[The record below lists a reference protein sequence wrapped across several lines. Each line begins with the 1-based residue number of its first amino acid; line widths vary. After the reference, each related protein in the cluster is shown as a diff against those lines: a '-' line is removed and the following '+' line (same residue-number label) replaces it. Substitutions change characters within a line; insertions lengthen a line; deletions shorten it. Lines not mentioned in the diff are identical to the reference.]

1 MQNDGE
7 PYVADFTV
15 FFLIESAPEKDQKSC
30 FNQSINRLNFKR
42 EAFDSSTVK
51 LMTLWLSVRQK
62 LKVKNKRW
70 STLEILH
77 SAKWSK
83 KITLGSISLYICIQ
97 HYLEPF

>member
-15 FFLIESAPEKDQKSC
+15 FFLKLNQLLRKVKSRVLINQSI
-30 FNQSINRLNFKR
+30 NQSINRLNFKR

-62 LKVKNKRW
+62 LKVKNKR
-70 STLEILH
+70 
-77 SAKWSK
+77 
-83 KITLGSISLYICIQ
+83 
-97 HYLEPF
+97 

>member
-1 MQNDGE
+1 MIESTCVVMQNDGE

-30 FNQSINRLNFKR
+30 FNQSINQSINRLNFKR

-62 LKVKNKRW
+62 LKVKNER
-70 STLEILH
+70 
-77 SAKWSK
+77 
-83 KITLGSISLYICIQ
+83 
-97 HYLEPF
+97 

>member
-15 FFLIESAPEKDQKSC
+15 FFFKLNQLLRKIKSRVLINQSI
-30 FNQSINRLNFKR
+30 NQSINRLNYKR

-62 LKVKNKRW
+62 LKVKNER
-70 STLEILH
+70 
-77 SAKWSK
+77 
-83 KITLGSISLYICIQ
+83 
-97 HYLEPF
+97 

>member
-1 MQNDGE
+1 MIETTCVVMQNDGE

-51 LMTLWLSVRQK
+51 QMTLWLSARQK
-62 LKVKNKRW
+62 LKVKNKR
-70 STLEILH
+70 
-77 SAKWSK
+77 
-83 KITLGSISLYICIQ
+83 
-97 HYLEPF
+97 